1 MKNLNLR
8 SQTTKIGSP
17 DASLATGHLEF
28 NDIMIYQE
36 MGDQTSVRL
45 NLIEQI
51 HAQINQLDEMV
62 SRKNFV
68 MNEICNEIV
77 K

>member
-8 SQTTKIGSP
+8 SQTTKIGSA

>member
-1 MKNLNLR
+1 MKNLNLQN
-8 SQTTKIGSP
+8 QTTEIGSAEA
-17 DASLATGHLEF
+17 ASSTGHLEF

-68 MNEICNEIV
+68 MKEICNEIV